1 MTQSQF
7 LIACNEVNVLP
18 EIALDNELIIDALR
32 NKDDTLVIEL
42 LNNQF

>member
-7 LIACNEVNVLP
+7 LMACNEVNVLP
-18 EIALDNELIIDALR
+18 ELALDNELIVEALL

-42 LNNQF
+42 LNDQF